1 MPIEPNLK
9 ESPALKKRKVDSSTM
24 SDEILPVYG
33 GDEAAF
39 AAYKVSTSST
49 RKGLMMIFTRAKQ
62 ELTFFKNRK
71 SMPNQSKILPSIG
84 VKSPKQTLIGSR
96 LSLMFRMG
104 LSWMAP

>member
-39 AAYKVSTSST
+39 AAYKVSTST

-62 ELTFFKNRK
+62 LFKNRK

-84 VKSPKQTLIGSR
+84 LKSPKQTLIGSR

-104 LSWMAP
+104 LS